1 MQGQEFFSTT
11 KKLAILDKPGLAKFA
26 EINKNNPMLLGM
38 AVNELSRRKAVED
51 NQMAQS
57 SPMGQQPTVVDAK
70 LAEIQSQVPQQMASQ
85 GIAGLPA
92 PTMEAMG
99 QRASSGGIMR
109 YAGGGF
115 TNVQIIEMVREE
127 AARRG
132 LSPDTVERIL
142 RAENAKLDPKASPD
156 SSSAFG
162 LFQTTEGTWKALGGD
177 PEKKTDVKEQ
187 IRVGLNLIEDNETKL
202 GEALGRQPT
211 PGESYTAHV
220 LGLGTGLKVINAD
233 PGANVE
239 EIVGEKVVKANP
251 TLFKGKTVA
260 QATDILGKKV
270 GYSPTKVEDVERA
283 PMVTAEADPLGTVEM
298 PEERARTGLVKPKEF
313 FTEAGKGILDIPTAY
328 IPGLPG
334 DIEGL
339 GRLGL
344 RAAGVDVSQETVLP
358 GSETFRGAFE
368 KAYPELFG
376 KTDDPRLRGIRE
388 GASVAGSGIT
398 RLPGAVVRGVTKAP
412 TPGLRTLEADLAAA
426 RQEAAALKDAAT
438 PRLPAPSSA
447 KPAAVGPQPT
457 DPAARL
463 AAIEEKRRLAA
474 NAARA
479 EIGQPPIPPKPAA
492 PRPSAEAAEQA
503 AESAARAKRV
513 ARDEAVKQL
522 PGAEQKVTMLESA
535 AQKAEEARRAAAA
548 VAPGGAKQGLKDLAR
563 AATVGAQATMG
574 EGEGGIRDLAR
585 GAAAP
590 VGAITPDEQA
600 GLDSQAMATQ
610 AMAFASG
617 EPGDFDVGDPAKYG
631 KELIDALPKEEKEGL
646 AGLLGR
652 IDNDLYT
659 AMGIGLLSGS
669 NWQEGLALGGQ
680 LYLKR
685 KDAKLARESK
695 AKETESEI
703 EERKARTAESKART
717 KALEGGDKMRQK
729 ALELAQKELEKDIE
743 LMGRIGP
750 EADAIRNRKLEEA
763 YYRNLKYLQNSPV
776 GLQSTIPGADFSK
789 WGPLTTK

>member
-11 KKLAILDKPGLAKFA
+11 KKLAILDNAGLAEFA
-26 EINKNNPMLLGM
+26 EINKNNPILLGM
-38 AVNELSRRKAVED
+38 AVNEKNRRDALKQ
-51 NQMAQS
+51 NQIAQS
-57 SPMGQQPTVVDAK
+57 APMGPQPTVVESKIGQMA
-70 LAEIQSQVPQQMASQ
+70 PQQMASQ

-233 PGANVE
+233 PGADVE

-283 PMVTAEADPLGTVEM
+283 PMVMGEDDPLGTVEM
-298 PEERARTGLVKPKEF
+298 PEEKARTGLVKPKEF
-313 FTEAGKGILDIPTAY
+313 FKEAGKGILDIPTAY

-358 GSETFRGAFE
+358 GSEKFRGAFE

-388 GASVAGSGIT
+388 GTSVAGSGIT

-412 TPGLRTLEADLAAA
+412 TPGLRALETDLAAA

-447 KPAAVGPQPT
+447 KPT

-522 PGAEQKVTMLESA
+522 PGAEQKVGMLESA

-548 VAPGGAKQGLKDLAR
+548 AGPGGAKQGLKDLAR
-563 AATVGAQATMG
+563 AATVGAQATMD
-574 EGEGGIRDLAR
+574 EGKGGIRDLAR
-585 GAAAP
+585 GAAP

-680 LYLKR
+680 LYMKR
-685 KDAKLARESK
+685 KDAKLAREAK
-695 AKETESEI
+695 AKETEAEI
-703 EERKARTAESKART
+703 EERKARTAESRART
-717 KALEGGDKMRQK
+717 DVLTSGVRQRQAALEQARKEYEDWASSVKGITATETEKQAKRIQ
-729 ALELAQKELEKDIE
+729 LQREYLAQYGLT
-743 LMGRIGP
+743 
-750 EADAIRNRKLEEA
+750 
-763 YYRNLKYLQNSPV
+763 PV
-776 GLQSTIPGADFSK
+776 GMGLQSSSLMPGFK
-789 WGPLTTK
+789 LLGQGQ